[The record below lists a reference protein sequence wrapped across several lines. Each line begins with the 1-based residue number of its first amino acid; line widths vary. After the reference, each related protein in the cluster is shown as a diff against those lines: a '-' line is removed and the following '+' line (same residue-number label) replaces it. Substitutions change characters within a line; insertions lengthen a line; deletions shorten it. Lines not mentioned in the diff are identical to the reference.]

1 MFFKKRMQVAILVG
15 LSLIS
20 ITAVAKSDFYIA
32 PFGSYLKPDSDTKAF
47 DGFGAGLA
55 LGQEINDY
63 LNVEI
68 RGFWQ
73 KYDNNYACC
82 NSTTINL
89 QGNSELTG
97 GTLDI
102 QWFLLR
108 DELSPYIVA
117 AVGGV
122 NTAYKMNGTV
132 VGKSVASSV
141 DTTSFIFESGVGAT
155 YAVTD
160 YLSLRSDVRYRLN
173 TLPSNAGGSGVFND
187 LTVNFGVLMPLN
199 IE

>member
-1 MFFKKRMQVAILVG
+1 MFFKKKMQVAILAGV
-15 LSLIS
+15 SLIS
-20 ITAVAKSDFYIA
+20 MTAMAESDFYIA
-32 PFGSYLKPDSDTKAF
+32 PFGSYLKTDSDTKAF

-55 LGQEINDY
+55 LGKKINDY
-63 LNVEI
+63 FNVEI

-73 KYDNNYACC
+73 QYDNNYACC
-82 NSTTINL
+82 NRSTIHL
-89 QGNSELTG
+89 KGDSQLTG
-97 GTLDI
+97 GTLDV

-108 DELSPYIVA
+108 DEFSPYVVA
-117 AVGGV
+117 AVGGM

-132 VGKSVASSV
+132 VDKSVASSV

-155 YAVTD
+155 YSVTD

-173 TLPSNAGGSGVFND
+173 TLPSNAGSHGVFND
-187 LTVNFGVLMPLN
+187 LTVNFGVQVPLN